1 MPPAASIFN
10 QDPEI
15 LRFVMSKPP
24 DRVTYGD
31 LRMIPREFDE
41 LMQLSVAAGT
51 LTHPVPFAT
60 YVDES
65 FARAARPASIAL

>member
-1 MPPAASIFN
+1 MENPS
-10 QDPEI
+10 
-15 LRFVMSKPP
+15 

-41 LMQLSVAAGT
+41 LMELAVQAGALSR
-51 LTHPVPFAT
+51 PVPYAK

>member
-1 MPPAASIFN
+1 MN
-10 QDPEI
+10 N
-15 LRFVMSKPP
+15 PP

-41 LMQLSVAAGT
+41 LMQLAVAAGT
-51 LTHPVPFAT
+51 LTHPVPYAK